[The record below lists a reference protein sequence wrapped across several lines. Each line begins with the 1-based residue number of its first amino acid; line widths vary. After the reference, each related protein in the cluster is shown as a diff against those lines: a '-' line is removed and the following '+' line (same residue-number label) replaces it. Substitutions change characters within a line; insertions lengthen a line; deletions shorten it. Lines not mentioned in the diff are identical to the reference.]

1 MTRVESILSEGAGN
15 VRLDFPEQQKIL
27 SISPNAEDSAALRRI
42 ADDTHWRVWSVRTC
56 CEALERLASER
67 FAVVLCESTL
77 EDGSWKDILGQLGTG
92 AGAPPLVVTSRLA
105 DANLWAEV
113 LNLGGYDVLAKPF
126 EARDVSH
133 VLKTISLQPARKGVR
148 ARTAVSF

>member
-1 MTRVESILSEGAGN
+1 M
-15 VRLDFPEQQKIL
+15 VRK
-27 SISPNAEDSAALRRI
+27 
-42 ADDTHWRVWSVRTC
+42 TC
-56 CEALERLASER
+56 CEASERLASER
-67 FAVVLCESTL
+67 FAVVLCESIL
-77 EDGSWKDILGQLGTG
+77 EDGSWKDILGLLGTG
-92 AGAPPLVVTSRLA
+92 AGAPPLIVTSRLA